1 MQFLK
6 TLLIVFTV
14 AVAVAFAFNNWDYV
28 SLRVWSGLLLDINL
42 PLLML
47 TCFLLGLIPT
57 WLWQR
62 AIRWQLRQRLSQSER
77 TVADLRAAVAAASAT
92 PAPAPEPVLT
102 TALPPADGDPGPP
115 VAATAPPLIGETR
128 A

>member
-14 AVAVAFAFNNWDYV
+14 ALAVAFAFNNWDV
-28 SLRVWSGLLLDINL
+28 VPVKLWSGVLLDINL

-47 TCFLLGLIPT
+47 VCVLVGLVPT

-62 AIRWQLRQRLSQSER
+62 AIRWRLAQRLTTSER
-77 TVADLRAAVAAASAT
+77 ALNDLRNVVATHT
-92 PAPAPEPVLT
+92 PAPVAEPV
-102 TALPPADGDPGPP
+102 
-115 VAATAPPLIGETR
+115 VATSPAPPLIDEPR

>member
-14 AVAVAFAFNNWDYV
+14 GLAVAFAFNNWTSVDIR
-28 SLRVWSGLLLDINL
+28 LWGGLIVDINK

-47 TCFLLGLIPT
+47 LCFLLGLIPT

-62 AIRWQLRQRLSQSER
+62 AIRWRLAQRLATSER
-77 TVADLRAAVAAASAT
+77 TVADLRVAVATSQ
-92 PAPAPEPVLT
+92 PSQPIPVAPAAP
-102 TALPPADGDPGPP
+102 ALAIPPADGDPLPP
-115 VAATAPPLIGETR
+115 VAVEEPKP
-128 A
+128 

>member
-14 AVAVAFAFNNWDYV
+14 GLAVAFAFNNWTSVDIR
-28 SLRVWSGLLLDINL
+28 LWGGLLVDINK

-47 TCFLLGLIPT
+47 VCFLLGLVPT

-62 AIRWQLRQRLSQSER
+62 AIRWRLAQRLAASER
-77 TVADLRAAVAAASAT
+77 TVADMRVAVAT
-92 PAPAPEPVLT
+92 PALLVPVPA
-102 TALPPADGDPGPP
+102 ADGDPLPP
-115 VAATAPPLIGETR
+115 IATEEPKP
-128 A
+128 

>member
-14 AVAVAFAFNNWDYV
+14 GLAVAFAFNNWTSVDI
-28 SLRVWSGLLLDINL
+28 LLWGGLIVDINKS
-42 PLLML
+42 LLML
-47 TCFLLGLIPT
+47 VCFLLGLVPT

-62 AIRWQLRQRLSQSER
+62 AIRWRLAQRLAASER
-77 TVADLRAAVAAASAT
+77 TVADLRLAVATSSTTPSSA
-92 PAPAPEPVLT
+92 PAPALT
-102 TALPPADGDPGPP
+102 VPPADGDPLPP
-115 VAATAPPLIGETR
+115 VAVEEPR

>member
-14 AVAVAFAFNNWDYV
+14 AVAVAFAFNNWDHV
-28 SLRVWSGLLLDINL
+28 SVRLWSTLLVDINL

-47 TCFLLGLIPT
+47 VCFLAGLVPT

-62 AIRWQLRQRLSQSER
+62 AIRWQLSQRLASSER
-77 TVADLRAAVAAASAT
+77 AVADLRAAVAVPVAVPAA
-92 PAPAPEPVLT
+92 AP
-102 TALPPADGDPGPP
+102 LPPADGEP
-115 VAATAPPLIGETR
+115 VPIVRAPPLIDEPR
-128 A
+128 P

>member
-14 AVAVAFAFNNWDYV
+14 GLAVAFAFNNWTSVDIR
-28 SLRVWSGLLLDINL
+28 LWGGLIVDINK

-47 TCFLLGLIPT
+47 LCFLLGMIPT

-62 AIRWQLRQRLSQSER
+62 AIRWRLAQRLAVSER
-77 TVADLRAAVAAASAT
+77 TVADLRIAVTTPPAT
-92 PAPAPEPVLT
+92 QPATSTLT
-102 TALPPADGDPGPP
+102 LATPPADGDPLPP
-115 VAATAPPLIGETR
+115 VAIEEPKP
-128 A
+128 